1 MSYEPF
7 TSNIQLYAA
16 STNPYIRG
24 HCDEICDHLLMLAEA
39 YKPGTI
45 KIGDLEGKFP
55 RYARAAQEASEIFET
70 WSDQL
75 DFVCDLLIE
84 FENGVQVVP
93 RKSLC
98 RH

>member
-1 MSYEPF
+1 MSYEPS
-7 TSNIQLYAA
+7 TSNIQSYAA

-45 KIGDLEGKFP
+45 KTGDLERKFP
-55 RYARAAQEASEIFET
+55 GYARAAQEASEIFEA

-75 DFVCDLLIE
+75 DFVCELLIE

-93 RKSLC
+93 RRSLC
-98 RH
+98 AH